1 MQLSSALKFLR
12 NKNIEHKIQAF
23 PQIPRIRFVCGK
35 SERSLFFSCMKTFL
49 QIELIRWIEIIMRG
63 ERLDWVGKQNFH
75 GLCNFSGTNLV
86 ENMLRKF

>member
-35 SERSLFFSCMKTFL
+35 SERSLF
-49 QIELIRWIEIIMRG
+49 
-63 ERLDWVGKQNFH
+63 
-75 GLCNFSGTNLV
+75 LV
-86 ENMLRKF
+86 V